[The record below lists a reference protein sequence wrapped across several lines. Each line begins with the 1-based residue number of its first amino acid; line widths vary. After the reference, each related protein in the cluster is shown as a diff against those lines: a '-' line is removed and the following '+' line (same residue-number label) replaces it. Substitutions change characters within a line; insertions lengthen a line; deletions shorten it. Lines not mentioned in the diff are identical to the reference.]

1 MYFKNAS
8 QCPAKCAAQF
18 CLIPSRLGH
27 NISRIVRLFLF
38 STLFIDIS
46 NPTTP
51 AHLAGTR
58 ARVNTLDRKWKI
70 RIGRTVSINGAHDA
84 PELTLVRFDL
94 EFPWEATRERL

>member
-51 AHLAGTR
+51 AHLAWSCS
-58 ARVNTLDRKWKI
+58 RVHTLDGEWKI
-70 RIGRTVSINGAHDA
+70 RIGRTVCINGAHDG

-94 EFPWEATRERL
+94 EFPWDATRELL